1 MLFRSHQNDP
11 TAAVKE
17 AKALMAAAGYGNG
30 AKGLD
35 MLVRDLPN
43 TKLWAQALQTM
54 FAETLGVQM
63 NPRIAVESVWFDDA
77 RTGNFDMALGVIVS
91 SLLDPSDYFRAWY
104 HVDGPQNASFC
115 NNAAFNDALLKID
128 RETDTAKRLALIR
141 QAEGIMEQDPPM
153 LPLAWERINDAWYTY
168 VKGLYPKNYF
178 GLYDVDRY
186 DIVWMDK

>member
-1 MLFRSHQNDP
+1 
-11 TAAVKE
+11 
-17 AKALMAAAGYGNG
+17 
-30 AKGLD
+30 
-35 MLVRDLPN
+35 
-43 TKLWAQALQTM
+43 
-54 FAETLGVQM
+54 M

-104 HVDGPQNASFC
+104 HVDGPQNASFW